1 MVNRPTAHLPAAG
14 DTCRPGCASF
24 PRAAFPT
31 GLRRRTE
38 RTRGLSPQQEGGE
51 PENHPPPPHICSPA
65 QGRFVYTAPPPDE
78 TRLCPPR
85 RRGEAP
91 RISTSRPPAGLPA
104 PPPPAGLPADP
115 RQPLG
120 RSAARGLPWQRRGGG
135 ACGVVAALPCPA
147 LLCRF
152 ALPGPA
158 ALDSAAVCP
167 LRSEPG
173 VAARAAAGCG
183 PRVQQGSQRRWR
195 RSQHLR
201 AAFRAVLNVSE
212 QRAFPPQAAGT
223 QMRFCFHTP
232 AM

>member
-1 MVNRPTAHLPAAG
+1 M
-14 DTCRPGCASF
+14 
-24 PRAAFPT
+24 
-31 GLRRRTE
+31 
-38 RTRGLSPQQEGGE
+38 
-51 PENHPPPPHICSPA
+51 
-65 QGRFVYTAPPPDE
+65 YTAPPPDE

-91 RISTSRPPAGLPA
+91 RISTSRPPASLPA

-212 QRAFPPQAAGT
+212 QRAFPPTGRGHAAAFLLPYPCYVNV
-223 QMRFCFHTP
+223 RKALLPLSRAECR
-232 AM
+232 